1 MISDILTAI
10 KAESGLKAKQEML
23 RSHMHNAD
31 LLDILFLTY
40 SPSVNFGVVELKPNA
55 HGDKKLEDFIIRL
68 KAGGLSREQ
77 LQEMLDSLDKDNQPW
92 MQRMLN
98 GNLGIGIAA
107 TSINAVL
114 NYEFIWDSS
123 KHYMRCSLPTKK
135 AIDSFDWDMAIV
147 QEKFDGSYCEMGA
160 FGLRTRNGNI
170 YPSIHPLHMYSGFF
184 QGILMGELVCYRDD
198 NAMPREESNGILNS
212 LMQGTEPSDD
222 IEIRYHVWDWKAND
236 DGECDLTYNKRL
248 AKVQDIVDS
257 LALDTIT
264 CVDYQVVQSFDEA
277 KAIAIDF
284 IKQGKE
290 GAVAKERMGI
300 WAPTT
305 SKQMMKLK
313 AEAECDLRVKE
324 LVAGDALSK
333 HASTFGSIRCES
345 EDGRLVVDVSGFTDK
360 QRETIAAS
368 PAQYIGKIVAVK
380 FNNIMP
386 ADGAKPASLFLPRI
400 QKDGDSIMIRDKDE
414 ADTLERIQ
422 EIIESGFVISGED
435 K

>member
-1 MISDILTAI
+1 MISNILALI
-10 KAESGLKAKQEML
+10 KSESGLKAKQELL

-40 SPSVNFGVVELKPNA
+40 SPSVIFGVVDIKPST
-55 HGDKKLEDFIIRL
+55 HGDKTLEDFIVRL
-68 KAGGLSREQ
+68 KAGDLSREQ
-77 LQEMLDSLDKDNQPW
+77 LQEMLDALDKANQPW
-92 MQRMLN
+92 MQKMLN
-98 GNLGIGIAA
+98 GNLGIGLAA

-114 NYEFIWDSS
+114 GYEFIWDSS

-135 AIDSFDWDMAIV
+135 AIEKFDWEMAIV

-170 YPSIHPLHMYSGFF
+170 YPSIHPLHIYSGIHH
-184 QGILMGELVCYRDD
+184 GILMGELVCYRDD
-198 NAMPREESNGILNS
+198 KALPREESNGVLNS
-212 LMQGTEPSDD
+212 LMQGTAPADD
-222 IEIRYHVWDWKAND
+222 ITIRYHVWDWKAND
-236 DGECDLTYNKRL
+236 GGECDLPYTRRL
-248 AKVQDIVDS
+248 SKVEEIVNN

-264 CVDYQVVQSFDEA
+264 CVDYHVVSTFDEA

-324 LVAGDALSK
+324 LVAGDALGK
-333 HASTFGSIRCES
+333 HADTFGSIRCES

-360 QRETIAAS
+360 QRETIAANPS
-368 PAQYIGKIVAVK
+368 HYIDKIVAVK

-386 ADGAKPASLFLPRI
+386 ADGARPASLFLPRI
-400 QKDGDSIMIRDKDE
+400 QKDGDGIMIRDKDE